1 MLETTDQKLTDML
14 ASWPAWND
22 LGVTSRGELLQAWG
36 VLLSSHMFSVES
48 SPNQSLTKQLLSKQ
62 QALLIDQKAAVLAN
76 KMVSYHVRQ
85 AFELI
90 ADTEVM
96 PGPTGETNT
105 LTSVG
110 RGVFVIAADCEVPIT
125 AIVGFITCA
134 LVAGNSVILALAE
147 QPVIA
152 DHLCMTLK
160 EVGFKKS
167 VVCHVPYGELE
178 ELIKTPSIA
187 GVAFIGS
194 APHAI
199 TINRSLA
206 SRQGQIASLVV
217 ETDLEK
223 QVTLADSY
231 LILRF
236 ISEKTQT
243 INVTAVGGN
252 AALLTLG
259 NGDQ

>member
-1 MLETTDQKLTDML
+1 MLETTVQKLTNML

-22 LGVTSRGELLQAWG
+22 LGVTSRGELLQAWA
-36 VLLSSHMFSVES
+36 VLLSSHALSAELS
-48 SPNQSLTKQLLSKQ
+48 SNQSLTKQLLSKQ
-62 QALLIDQKAAVLAN
+62 QILLMDEEATILASQMAN
-76 KMVSYHVRQ
+76 YHVRQ

-90 ADTEVM
+90 AGTETM

-105 LTSVG
+105 LTPVG

-134 LVAGNSVILALAE
+134 LVAGNSVILALSE
-147 QPVIA
+147 QPIIA
-152 DHLCMTLK
+152 DHLCMSLK

-167 VVCHVPYGELE
+167 VVCHVPYSELE
-178 ELIKTPSIA
+178 VLIKTPSIA
-187 GVAFIGS
+187 GVAFMGS
-194 APHAI
+194 TPQAI
-199 TINRSLA
+199 NINRSLA
-206 SRQGQIASLVV
+206 SRQGQIASLIV
-217 ETDLEK
+217 ETDLQK
-223 QVTLADSY
+223 LPTLADSY

-259 NGDQ
+259 NGDE